1 MLIIT
6 NKTFVQDSKEISSIE
21 LADTFAQMHEKKRYN
36 ELMFVIDTC
45 HAVSMYTKF
54 YSPNIVS
61 MASSQADEDSLSHHV
76 DEEVG
81 VFIIDRLVLF
91 NFLLTFKIT
100 FIGSFFDKLYENSYR
115 CCF

>member
-1 MLIIT
+1 MHY
-6 NKTFVQDSKEISSIE
+6 NKLFYQDSKEISSIE

-45 HAVSMYTKF
+45 HAVSMYTKL
-54 YSPNIVS
+54 YSPNIVA

-81 VFIIDRLVLF
+81 VFIIDRSVL
-91 NFLLTFKIT
+91 L
-100 FIGSFFDKLYENSYR
+100 R
-115 CCF
+115 CF